1 MADLGSFVSY
11 DLGVTAEYQFL
22 QSSSIKDTTSFGY
35 KPYYVTG
42 TVLDKNG
49 IPAARKVI
57 SIKESN
63 DSIVSIVES
72 DPVTGEYIAR
82 MESME
87 PHTLVFT
94 GESGRNAIVY
104 SGVIPN
110 E

>member
-1 MADLGSFVSY
+1 MADLGAFLSH
-11 DLGVTAEYQFL
+11 DLGVFSESQFL
-22 QSSSIKDTTSFGY
+22 QPTTVRNADSFSY
-35 KPYYVTG
+35 KPYYVQG
-42 TVLDKNG
+42 TILDKNG

-57 SIKESN
+57 SIKES
-63 DSIVSIVES
+63 DESIASIVES
-72 DPVTGEYIAR
+72 DPVTGEYVAR

-94 GESGRNAIVY
+94 GEIGRNAIVY